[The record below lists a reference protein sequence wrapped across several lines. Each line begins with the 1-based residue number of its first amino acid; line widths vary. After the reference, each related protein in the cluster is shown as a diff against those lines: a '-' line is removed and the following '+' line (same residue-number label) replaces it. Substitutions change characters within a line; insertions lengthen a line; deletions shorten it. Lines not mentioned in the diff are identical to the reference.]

1 MTRFANI
8 FADKFIVDKQKMM
21 EKLWGDNYFD
31 SEKKTWTTSEIS
43 ETGKVLKR
51 NFVQFIMEPIIKLA
65 RSIIEGNVEQMEK
78 MMIAVKV

>member
-1 MTRFANI
+1 
-8 FADKFIVDKQKMM
+8 MM

-31 SEKKTWTTSEIS
+31 TEKKTWTTNDTTES
-43 ETGKVLKR
+43 GKSIKR